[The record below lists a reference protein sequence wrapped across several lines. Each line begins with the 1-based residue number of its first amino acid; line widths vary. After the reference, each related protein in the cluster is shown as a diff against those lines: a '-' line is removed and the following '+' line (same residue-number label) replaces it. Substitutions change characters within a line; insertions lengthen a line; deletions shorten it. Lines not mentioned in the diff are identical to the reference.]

1 MKQVLIVCWLILP
14 IFSSLAQRDLTPGKK
29 RGAAFGAVDFNNYK
43 YSGIQVTGGLIYTK
57 TRSDAN
63 NVTQTIVDAA
73 DRPID
78 YTFDPAGKVGFF
90 IEAGMAHFPKKQSQ
104 LSKRLKTILVSYY
117 DWGLG
122 LKMINGAEN
131 VTANYYNLGGQVIST
146 LNETSDFSNA
156 YLYGRFSAHRNFYLG
171 KKYFIDNGIGINA
184 DFRFFSSSTNDATI
198 TTFEPLGNHS
208 PVVIQL
214 NYSLGFGIKLSRRSF
229 LIPSIALPIVGLHD
243 WRSGCAA
250 LKWYHSNYVPIQ
262 AQVKWIYLFKK
273 VQKGCPAVYTTD

>member
-1 MKQVLIVCWLILP
+1 
-14 IFSSLAQRDLTPGKK
+14 
-29 RGAAFGAVDFNNYK
+29 
-43 YSGIQVTGGLIYTK
+43 
-57 TRSDAN
+57 
-63 NVTQTIVDAA
+63 
-73 DRPID
+73 
-78 YTFDPAGKVGFF
+78 
-90 IEAGMAHFPKKQSQ
+90 MAHFPKKQSK
-104 LSKRLKTILVSYY
+104 LSKIVRTILVSYY

-122 LKMINGAEN
+122 LKLINGAEN

-146 LNETSDFSNA
+146 LNETSTFSNA

-184 DFRFFSSSTNDATI
+184 DFRFLSSSTNDVNT

-208 PVVIQL
+208 PFVLQL

-229 LIPSIALPIVGLHD
+229 LIPSVALPIVGLHD

>member
-1 MKQVLIVCWLILP
+1 MKQVLVICWLILS

-63 NVTQTIVDAA
+63 NSMYSIVDGA

-78 YTFDPAGKVGFF
+78 YTFDPSGQVGFF
-90 IEAGMAHFPKKQSQ
+90 IEAGMAHFPKKQSK
-104 LSKRLKTILVSYY
+104 LSKMVRTILVSYY

-122 LKMINGAEN
+122 LKLINGAEN

-146 LNETSDFSNA
+146 LNETSTFSNA

-171 KKYFIDNGIGINA
+171 KKYFIDNGLGINA
-184 DFRFFSSSTNDATI
+184 DFRFLSSSTNDINTS
-198 TTFEPLGNHS
+198 TFEPLGNHS
-208 PVVIQL
+208 PFVLQL

-229 LIPSIALPIVGLHD
+229 LIPSVALPIVGLHD

>member
-1 MKQVLIVCWLILP
+1 MLP
-14 IFSSLAQRDLTPGKK
+14 VFSSLAQRDLTPGKK

-171 KKYFIDNGIGINA
+171 KKYFIDNGLGINA
-184 DFRFFSSSTNDATI
+184 DFRFLSSSTNDANT

-208 PVVIQL
+208 PFVLQL

-229 LIPSIALPIVGLHD
+229 LIPSVALPIIGLHD

>member
-184 DFRFFSSSTNDATI
+184 DFRFFSSSTNDAII
-198 TTFEPLGNHS
+198 TTFEPLGNNS

>member
-1 MKQVLIVCWLILP
+1 MKQVLIVCWLMLP
-14 IFSSLAQRDLTPGKK
+14 VFSSLAQRDLTPGKK

-146 LNETSDFSNA
+146 LNETSAFSNA

-171 KKYFIDNGIGINA
+171 KKYFIDNGFGINA
-184 DFRFFSSSTNDATI
+184 DFRFLSSSTNDATT

-208 PVVIQL
+208 PFVLQL

-229 LIPSIALPIVGLHD
+229 LIPSVALPIVGLHD

-273 VQKGCPAVYTTD
+273 VQKGCPAVYKAD

>member
-1 MKQVLIVCWLILP
+1 MKQVLVVCWLILP

-63 NVTQTIVDAA
+63 NSMYSIVDGA

-78 YTFDPAGKVGFF
+78 YTFDPSGQVGFF
-90 IEAGMAHFPKKQSQ
+90 IEAGMAHFPKKQSK
-104 LSKRLKTILVSYY
+104 LSKMVRTILVSYY

-131 VTANYYNLGGQVIST
+131 VSANYYNLGGQVIST
-146 LNETSDFSNA
+146 LNETSTFSNA

-171 KKYFIDNGIGINA
+171 KKYFIDNGLGINA
-184 DFRFFSSSTNDATI
+184 DFRFLSSSTNDANT

-208 PVVIQL
+208 PLVLQL

-229 LIPSIALPIVGLHD
+229 LIPSVALPIVGLHD

-262 AQVKWIYLFKK
+262 AQVKWIYLVKK

>member
-63 NVTQTIVDAA
+63 NVTQTIVGAA

-184 DFRFFSSSTNDATI
+184 DFRFFSSSTNDAII

>member
-14 IFSSLAQRDLTPGKK
+14 VFSSLAQRDLTPGKK

-229 LIPSIALPIVGLHD
+229 LIPSVALPIVGLLD

>member
-1 MKQVLIVCWLILP
+1 MKQVLVICWLILS

-63 NVTQTIVDAA
+63 NSMYSIVDGA

-78 YTFDPAGKVGFF
+78 YTFDPSGQVGFF
-90 IEAGMAHFPKKQSQ
+90 IEAGMAHFPKKQSK
-104 LSKRLKTILVSYY
+104 LSKMVRTILVSYY

-122 LKMINGAEN
+122 LKLINGAEN

-146 LNETSDFSNA
+146 LNETSTFSNA

-184 DFRFFSSSTNDATI
+184 DFRFLSSSTNDVNT

-208 PVVIQL
+208 PLVLQL

-229 LIPSIALPIVGLHD
+229 LIPSVALPIVGLHD

>member
-1 MKQVLIVCWLILP
+1 MKQVLIVCWLILT

-63 NVTQTIVDAA
+63 NSMYSIVDGA

-78 YTFDPAGKVGFF
+78 YTFDPSGQVGFF
-90 IEAGMAHFPKKQSQ
+90 IEAGMAHFPKKQSK
-104 LSKRLKTILVSYY
+104 LSKMVRTILVSYY

-122 LKMINGAEN
+122 LKLINGAEN
-131 VTANYYNLGGQVIST
+131 VTANYYNLGGKVIST
-146 LNETSDFSNA
+146 LNETSTFSNA

-184 DFRFFSSSTNDATI
+184 DFRFLSSSTNDANT

-208 PVVIQL
+208 PLVLQL

-229 LIPSIALPIVGLHD
+229 LIPSVALPIIGLHD

-250 LKWYHSNYVPIQ
+250 LKWYHSNYVPIH

>member
-1 MKQVLIVCWLILP
+1 MKQVLIVCWLILT

-63 NVTQTIVDAA
+63 NSMYSIVDGA

-78 YTFDPAGKVGFF
+78 YTFDPSGQVGFF
-90 IEAGMAHFPKKQSQ
+90 IEAGMAHFPKMQSK
-104 LSKRLKTILVSYY
+104 LSKMVRTILVSYY

-122 LKMINGAEN
+122 LKLINGAEN

-146 LNETSDFSNA
+146 LNETSTFSNA

-171 KKYFIDNGIGINA
+171 KKYFIDNGLGINA
-184 DFRFFSSSTNDATI
+184 DFRFLSSSTNDANT

-208 PVVIQL
+208 PFVLQL

-229 LIPSIALPIVGLHD
+229 LIPSVALPIIGLHD

-273 VQKGCPAVYTTD
+273 VQKGCPAVYKAD